1 MTIDVRDI
9 EASFLSE
16 FPLSELIAADNTC
29 IAVSCNIHD

>member
-1 MTIDVRDI
+1 MMIDVREI
-9 EASFLSE
+9 EASLSQ